1 LEGDDRDDVEAV
13 FELSP
18 DWVITGVDEDDL
30 DCVTDLVDVIVD
42 VIVFVDVEEVVY
54 IFVG

>member
-1 LEGDDRDDVEAV
+1 MDAP
-13 FELSP
+13 P
-18 DWVITGVDEDDL
+18 DWVMAFVDEDDL

>member
-1 LEGDDRDDVEAV
+1 MDAP
-13 FELSP
+13 P
-18 DWVITGVDEDDL
+18 DWVMAVVDEDDL

>member
-1 LEGDDRDDVEAV
+1 MAV
-13 FELSP
+13 
-18 DWVITGVDEDDL
+18 VDEDDL